1 MKILNNDELENI
13 YGGGALFKIVMGLVT
28 AGTLLVGIVN
38 GYLNT
43 YKAKRKWQTL
53 NLKMYTAEVLH
64 LLQHSSIPSL
74 DTSKQLKVSEKL
86 LVAQ

>member
-43 YKAKRKWQTL
+43 YKAKRK
-53 NLKMYTAEVLH
+53 
-64 LLQHSSIPSL
+64 
-74 DTSKQLKVSEKL
+74 
-86 LVAQ
+86 